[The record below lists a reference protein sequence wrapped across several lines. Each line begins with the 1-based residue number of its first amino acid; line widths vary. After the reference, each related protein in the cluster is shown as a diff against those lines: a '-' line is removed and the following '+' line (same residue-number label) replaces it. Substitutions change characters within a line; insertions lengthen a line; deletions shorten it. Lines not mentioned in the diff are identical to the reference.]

1 MTPPEAELIA
11 AAKAYVQRQDAPF
24 SAESWRAWDRLKEA
38 VRVVDN
44 APPDAI
50 EQWLD
55 DAGQIGIDPL

>member
-11 AAKAYVQRQDAPF
+11 AARAYVQRQDAPF

-44 APPDAI
+44 APPEIVRKCAPARPANQT
-50 EQWLD
+50 E
-55 DAGQIGIDPL
+55 PT